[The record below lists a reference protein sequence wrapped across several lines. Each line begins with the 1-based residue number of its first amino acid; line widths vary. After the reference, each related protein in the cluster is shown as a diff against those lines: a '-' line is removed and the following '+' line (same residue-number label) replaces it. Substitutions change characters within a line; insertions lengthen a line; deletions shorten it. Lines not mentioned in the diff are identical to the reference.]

1 MQHSENET
9 ISAEVTAKNDSASA
23 IKNNGAAITIACVAG
38 GIVWVRD
45 QSFGGGAVFQKKGV
59 GTRRYFSRL
68 RRSLRLRR
76 QISLDYITT
85 APPANL
91 TRLLHNIA
99 SYAAY
104 NNYNDNTTTY
114 LSISSIKRLQFV

>member
-45 QSFGGGAVFQKKGV
+45 
-59 GTRRYFSRL
+59 
-68 RRSLRLRR
+68 
-76 QISLDYITT
+76 
-85 APPANL
+85 
-91 TRLLHNIA
+91 
-99 SYAAY
+99 
-104 NNYNDNTTTY
+104 
-114 LSISSIKRLQFV
+114 